1 MSKEVR
7 FSNDARQSML
17 KGVNVLADAVS
28 VTLGPKGRNVVL
40 DKGYGSPLIT
50 NDGVSIAKE
59 IELEDKF
66 ENMGAKLVYEVA
78 NKTNDVAGDGT
89 TTATILARDMIV
101 NGLKAVDK

>member
-78 NKTNDVAGDGT
+78 NKTNDVARWYNHSNYSCSKYDREW
-89 TTATILARDMIV
+89 IESCR
-101 NGLKAVDK
+101 